1 MGVGICHR
9 ILASGRP
16 AVYLVS
22 VMWEGLTVHV
32 IYLSK
37 FYFRN
42 TFVP

>member
-1 MGVGICHR
+1 MGVGICHP

-32 IYLSK
+32 
-37 FYFRN
+37 
-42 TFVP
+42 T